1 MQRWLAESLQLS
13 TTPGSVVRLSITC
26 YYLTQLFPQNN
37 VVGALECTLQSLRL
51 WNRAVDTLSRLSQ
64 SSSKPSK
71 ATDDSNP
78 FEATPPESSSASN
91 ARYND
96 HPRSLGQK
104 RLMDG
109 IEWRMVEGLL
119 STLLTLTHAYFTR
132 GSSREAE
139 YFAQQTQDVAE
150 SINAPAMVA
159 RALMR
164 KGEIQLYQRQLGAGR
179 GSLAKAAEL
188 LHDLS
193 GVDAADMRRLNG
205 DWNRSNEQAQDARD
219 LYEEA
224 SAMLGELEGMLAS
237 FDGR

>member
-1 MQRWLAESLQLS
+1 VQQWLAESPQPFN
-13 TTPGSVVRLSITC
+13 TPGSVVQSSVTC
-26 YYLTQLFPQNN
+26 GYLNRFSQNN

-64 SSSKPSK
+64 PSSK
-71 ATDDSNP
+71 ATKAIDDSNP
-78 FEATPPESSSASN
+78 FEATPLESSTASDT
-91 ARYND
+91 RPND
-96 HPRSLGQK
+96 HLRSLGQK

-109 IEWRMVEGLL
+109 MEWRMVEGLL

-132 GSSREAE
+132 GSCREAE
-139 YFAQQTQDVAE
+139 YFAQQTQDLAE
-150 SINAPAMVA
+150 SVNAPTMVA

-164 KGEIQLYQRQLGAGR
+164 KGEIQLYQRQLDASR
-179 GSLAKAAEL
+179 DSLAKAAEL
-188 LHDLS
+188 LQDLP

-205 DWNRSNEQAQDARD
+205 DWNRLNEQVQDARG